1 MATNGKNKK
10 KKIIIF
16 SVIGLLAA
24 AAAVVLFL
32 GSKKEPVISVQVE
45 KVKRHTITQIVTAT
59 GKIQPEIQVKISPEV
74 SGEIVAL
81 PVKEGQRVKKGELL
95 MKIKPDVYEAQRD
108 QAAAGLLSVQAR
120 LNSAEPEFKR
130 ISDLHSK
137 DLVSQSEYD
146 QSRANYESAKA
157 NYAQARATLNQAN
170 EALRKTTILSP
181 MEGTVSQLNS
191 RLGERVLGTQ
201 QFQGTDVMTIAD
213 LSRME
218 GRVDVSETDV
228 IRLHIGDTA
237 RIAVDALP
245 EKKVDAIV
253 YEIANTAKSKGLG
266 TQEEVTNFEVKMRI
280 VTPGVT
286 LRPGMSMTSDIET
299 ETKQNVLAVPIQS
312 VTTRAPKMEGK
323 EPPKDGQS
331 AEFVQEGKPR
341 GGKMKDEN
349 KPKEVVFVVENN
361 VVKAMPVKRGISND
375 AYVEITEGVKEDL
388 QVVSG
393 SYKAINRELEDGSKV
408 KIEEPKKRGPKGGD
422 DKDKQS

>member
-1 MATNGKNKK
+1 MATNGKKSK

-16 SVIGLLAA
+16 SVIGLLAVTA
-24 AAAVVLFL
+24 GVVLFL
-32 GSKKEPVISVQVE
+32 GSKKEPVISIQVE
-45 KVKRHTITQIVTAT
+45 KVRKHTITQVVTAT
-59 GKIQPEIQVKISPEV
+59 GKIQPEIMVKISPEV

-81 PVKEGQRVKKGELL
+81 PVKEGQRVRKGELL
-95 MKIKPDVYEAQRD
+95 MKIKPDVYIAQRD
-108 QAAAGLLSVQAR
+108 QAAAALLSVQAR
-120 LNSAEPEFKR
+120 LTSAEPEFKR

-137 DLVSQSEYD
+137 GLVSQSEYD
-146 QSRANYESAKA
+146 QSRATYESAKA
-157 NYAQARATLNQAN
+157 NYAQSRASLNQAN
-170 EALRKTTILSP
+170 EALRKTTITAP
-181 MEGTVSQLNS
+181 MDGTISQLNS

-245 EKKVDAIV
+245 DKKVNALV

-280 VTPGVT
+280 ITPGIT

-312 VTTRAPKMEGK
+312 VTTRAPKMDGK

-331 AEFVQEGKPR
+331 GEFVQASN
-341 GGKMKDEN
+341 GGKGKKDEN
-349 KPKEVVFVVENN
+349 KPKEVIFVVENN
-361 VVKAMPVKRGISND
+361 IVKAMPVKRGISND
-375 AYVEITEGVKEDL
+375 SYVEITEGAKEEM

-393 SYKAINRELEDGSKV
+393 SYKAINRELEDGAKV
-408 KIEEPKKRGPKGGD
+408 KIEEPKKGGPQGS